1 MSSLAMCAYH
11 ASGIVAAKRA
21 SAGAASSSQRWR
33 DPGGAIS
40 SPPPARPGGP
50 ARASVPRR
58 DAAEP
63 TPNLDETPS
72 CFACP
77 VCSGAMIRRSSGGK
91 TLACGLGH
99 SFDVAKDGHVNL
111 MGRGARATGD
121 TAEMLAARR
130 RFLNAGHYADASDV
144 AIAFITRALER
155 AVREAAAD
163 ADASSPSPSPSSA
176 ANRPDVEL
184 TPRRRR
190 IAANKRRSRAARP
203 APSPPRP
210 RPLIVDFGCGEGWW
224 LSRVAAAAAATAE
237 SRRPAAA
244 DSAPAAAR
252 LAARLLPDGSEVAVA
267 DAQSDAQ
274 PFADGSVAA
283 ALSAFAPRNP
293 REMRRVLAAG
303 GAAVV
308 VSPGDDHL
316 RELRERK
323 DVVGVLDVAGGKR
336 ERVVEAFE
344 SAGFVSDGEEAVA
357 GEMLLDL
364 NSLRDLVGMG
374 PSAFHRTEESAA
386 ALDAFF

>member
-1 MSSLAMCAYH
+1 
-11 ASGIVAAKRA
+11 
-21 SAGAASSSQRWR
+21 
-33 DPGGAIS
+33 
-40 SPPPARPGGP
+40 
-50 ARASVPRR
+50 
-58 DAAEP
+58 
-63 TPNLDETPS
+63 
-72 CFACP
+72 
-77 VCSGAMIRRSSGGK
+77 MIRRSSGGK

-144 AIAFITRALER
+144 ASAFITRALEG

-210 RPLIVDFGCGEGWW
+210 LIVDFGCGEGWW
-224 LSRVAAAAAATAE
+224 LSRVAAAAAAATVE
-237 SRRPAAA
+237 TRLAATDA
-244 DSAPAAAR
+244 SPAAAR

-283 ALSAFAPRNP
+283 ALSAFAPRYP

-364 NSLRDLVGMG
+364 NNLRDLVGMG
-374 PSAFHRTEESAA
+374 PAAFHRTEESAA
-386 ALDAFF
+386 ALDAFFEEHASAVGEDGTRKVRVTRSFVVQCFRKPEE